1 MEEDEFDNLIKEN
14 LDELEDLDEMNEA
27 QRCLRLA
34 MLLILSDR
42 DYEKFQKL
50 DKKYDTERTKELFRD
65 WLRPI

>member
-1 MEEDEFDNLIKEN
+1 MEDEEFDNLIKEN
-14 LDELEDLDEMNEA
+14 LDKLEDLDEMNEA

-50 DKKYDTERTKELFRD
+50 DKKYDIERTKELFRD
-65 WLRPI
+65 WLKPI

>member
-1 MEEDEFDNLIKEN
+1 MEDEEFGSKMQ
-14 LDELEDLDEMNEA
+14 EDLDKMNEA

-50 DKKYDTERTKELFRD
+50 DKKYDIERTKELF
-65 WLRPI
+65 